1 MITGPASFKQGF
13 LHPADWQWD
22 YLFSLGIRGWVVH
35 LVVVVLTAFAQG
47 PSIQS
52 VQIWLSLMLGL
63 TVLMIGICFAGQR
76 TGVDRAA
83 AGWLHS
89 GITAIVALTWSAGA
103 LSFAQA
109 NQQSLLLYTLALGGT
124 ALGAVSS
131 QHAVLRSCLTSIWLS
146 IPGLAWGHWLQESD
160 GQGLANAAM
169 VILFGL
175 VLSMLAFRMSRF
187 LETNHTLSRSLAAE
201 LEQSRRERQ
210 RADDANLAKSRFIA
224 YASHDLRQPVHAIGM
239 LTEILK
245 SDHPSP
251 ASADTI
257 GQIERSVL
265 TLSRQFQILMDL
277 SAIELGR
284 LEPTPSPVAVRN
296 LLTHVTQQNRQQARN
311 RGCQVI
317 VVGAE
322 AYASTDRAMTEAMVQ
337 NLLSNALKYA
347 PGSRIALGIKRR
359 GRHFSIIVLDHGPG
373 MGEGFSQTAF
383 EEFRRADTKMPG
395 MGLGLSLVARYCK
408 AIGLEIALHSQPGT
422 GTLIEISG
430 FKAIPKEES
439 DTSRKPV
446 RNRLSG
452 LRVLLVDDD
461 PDVCR
466 AMERLLDGWGCSV
479 KSMNQPPESLA
490 GTDLVVT
497 DFDLGTGL
505 TAADLIAA
513 AQKTS
518 PPCPVVIMSAT
529 PSDRIEGL
537 TQPEASIFLHKPVQP
552 AKLRAAMT
560 ALILKHRVQ

>member
-1 MITGPASFKQGF
+1 MITGPASFKPRF

-47 PSIQS
+47 PTIAS
-52 VQIWLSLMLGL
+52 VQFWLMLMLGL
-63 TVLMIGICFAGQR
+63 TLLMIGICFAGQQTKER
-76 TGVDRAA
+76 SA
-83 AGWLHS
+83 AGWLHT
-89 GITAIVALTWSAGA
+89 GVTAIVALTWTAGA

-146 IPGLAWGHWLQESD
+146 IPGLAWGHWLHESHA
-160 GQGLANAAM
+160 QGLANAAM

-201 LEQSRRERQ
+201 LEQSKRERQ

-251 ASADTI
+251 ASAETI

-277 SAIELGR
+277 SAIELGH
-284 LEPTPSPVAVRN
+284 LKPTPSPVAVRD
-296 LLTHVTQQNRQQARN
+296 LLTHVTQQNRQLVRN
-311 RGCQVI
+311 RGCEVI
-317 VVGAE
+317 VVGAD

-347 PGSRIALGIKRR
+347 PGSRIVLGTKRR
-359 GRHFSIIVLDHGPG
+359 GHRFSIIVLDHGPG
-373 MGEGFSQTAF
+373 MGAGFSQSAF

-430 FKAIPKEES
+430 FKAISKEVS
-439 DTSRKPV
+439 DISRKPV

-466 AMERLLDGWGCSV
+466 AMERLLEGWGCSV
-479 KSMNQPPESLA
+479 TSMDQPPESLDE
-490 GTDLVVT
+490 TDLVVT
-497 DFDLGTGL
+497 DFDLGAGSS
-505 TAADLIAA
+505 AAGLIAA

-529 PSDRIEGL
+529 PSERIEGL
-537 TQPEASIFLHKPVQP
+537 TQPEASIFLQKPVQP
-552 AKLRAAMT
+552 AKLRSAMT
-560 ALILKHRVQ
+560 ALILKYRVQ